1 MKKILFSLL
10 ALSLVLTG
18 CKEEKNPPLS
28 VSDINTYVIL
38 KGQVSYE
45 SNVVLIPNQTYP
57 EVNDGYRAADTLPVQ
72 AGLRVEAR
80 VDYGMYK
87 DGVALNRFITFSA
100 LTNAQGEFAIKVP
113 VPATIPNF
121 AIADLTMQSF
131 YLDNYPI
138 PNWTTVPV
146 MIGMYEIQYPSYEIL
161 YKRVYFD
168 GNLPT
173 IFAALPVNIV
183 ASQDTTYSREY
194 FLGTELI
201 YNPGMVPT
209 IIGTPFIV
217 VP

>member
-1 MKKILFSLL
+1 M
-10 ALSLVLTG
+10 
-18 CKEEKNPPLS
+18 
-28 VSDINTYVIL
+28 
-38 KGQVSYE
+38 
-45 SNVVLIPNQTYP
+45 VLIPNQTYP

-183 ASQDTTYSREY
+183 ASVLDPEYRREPV
-194 FLGTELI
+194 LGVLSVISTNIAVPARRCVCFSEVCEQNLFTAELVLL
-201 YNPGMVPT
+201 GV
-209 IIGTPFIV
+209 F
-217 VP
+217 